1 MREGP
6 PRQHPEVT
14 LTHRLA
20 VSAATVLTA
29 VLGVA
34 GCSSAASTTT
44 SAGGATPAAGPAST
58 APPSAAPTS
67 TAPASTAPA
76 AVTATGSCRTIDR
89 AAAAGLLGF
98 PVKAGIDSNASGSE
112 DRVQKLD
119 GCLYLS
125 DTSGSLGYTMQ
136 KVPAAMGPIMI
147 STIQARM
154 AAAQSSG
161 SPAKPFPSGLPQAVA
176 FTMAL
181 PGGIDAQVALLTGE
195 RFITVAVTRKDG
207 NAALSQAAA
216 VAVTKEL
223 VAAG

>member
-1 MREGP
+1 M
-6 PRQHPEVT
+6 
-14 LTHRLA
+14 THRLA
-20 VSAATVLTA
+20 VPAATLLTA

-44 SAGGATPAAGPAST
+44 ATGGTKPAAGPAST
-58 APPSAAPTS
+58 APAS

-76 AVTATGSCRTIDR
+76 AVTATGSCRTIDQ
-89 AAAAGLLGF
+89 AAAAAFLGF
-98 PVKAGIDSNASGSE
+98 PVKAGIDSKASGSE
-112 DRVQKLD
+112 DGVQKLD
-119 GCLYLS
+119 GCLYIS
-125 DTSGSLGYTMQ
+125 DTSGSLGYTVQ

-154 AAAQSSG
+154 AAAQASG

-181 PGGIDAQVALLTGE
+181 PGGLDAQVALLTGE

-216 VAVTKEL
+216 VAATKVL